1 VSDRPPETGKKPRK
15 PKKPKDLVPFAEVQ
29 KRLRLFNEDYRGIK
43 AIPVKT
49 IVGSVDRSTLF
60 DRKFNPRVPELRDR
74 MRQVA
79 LAFPDGDFPPI
90 RVFKVSD
97 VYFVRDG
104 HIRVAAAKE
113 QGIEFID
120 AEIVE
125 LDTQEAVEPDTDM
138 VEVIHLEQHRR
149 MFLDTGLASVRP
161 DASIRVSV
169 PIGYT
174 RLRES
179 IAVHG
184 YGLFQERGTIL
195 SREEVAADWYD
206 RVYRPAVETLRR
218 AGLTEAFSRSTEAD
232 LFLWIQA
239 RRQSLFPD
247 RGNLDFDDAAW
258 EAGRKAGAHPSKS
271 TEGQP

>member
-1 VSDRPPETGKKPRK
+1 MSERPPESGKKPR
-15 PKKPKDLVPFAEVQ
+15 KPKDLVPFAEVQ
-29 KRLRLFNEDYRGIK
+29 KRLRLFQEDYRGVK
-43 AIPVKT
+43 PIPVKT

-60 DRKFNPRVPELRDR
+60 DRNFRPRVAELRDR

-79 LAFPDGDFPPI
+79 LAFPDGDYPPI
-90 RVFKVSD
+90 KVFKVSD

-104 HIRVAAAKE
+104 HIRVATAKV

-125 LDTQEAVEPDTDM
+125 LQTQEAVPPDADM
-138 VEVIHLEQHRR
+138 VEVIHIEQHRR

-161 DASIRVSV
+161 DADIHVSLPV
-169 PIGYT
+169 GYT

-184 YGLFQERGTIL
+184 YCLLQERGAML

-206 RVYRPAVETLRR
+206 RVYVPAVETLRKS
-218 AGLTEAFSRSTEAD
+218 GLTEAFSRSTEAD

-239 RRQSLFPD
+239 RRQSMFPD

-258 EAGRKAGAHPSKS
+258 EAGRTAGANPS
-271 TEGQP
+271 TEDQP